1 MKSIQKQYIM
11 LLACLLMVSFLFGQ
25 SNFEFSAKK
34 QKAKIPFD
42 LVSNLMVI
50 PVTVNGVELSFLL
63 DTGVKETI
71 LFNVSE
77 IDSLALNQAEFF
89 TVKGAN
95 DVEVK
100 ALKSRNNTVEIGGV
114 KSENHLVYVA
124 FNQGNNLSSYLGEE
138 INGIIGYH
146 FFKDFVVELLY
157 EHELIKVYQKDFYKK
172 KWKRFTAV
180 DLDFAKGKPFVGVK
194 LGDSLIENFLID
206 TGMSDGMWMF
216 KEDALSLS
224 HYGYYEDY
232 LGMTVSGEILGKRSK
247 INELEFVGRVFKN
260 VKISYPYHKELP
272 EELKDFSQRAG
283 SIGGDLLKR
292 FTVVFDYNN
301 SKMYVKANKHID
313 NPFYYNKSGLVL
325 RQDGDAVAKNNNN
338 QLLKSLQDNN
348 FISYVDLSYVL
359 TPEFVID
366 HVRKNSPAAQAGL
379 LKDDVLLEVNGKK
392 TYQYK
397 LKSIT
402 ALFHDKDNK
411 QITMKIKRGD
421 VVMEKK
427 FKLKSPLKKSTLVQN

>member
-1 MKSIQKQYIM
+1 MFKKYIA
-11 LLACLLMVSFLFGQ
+11 LLGCLLMISFSFGQ
-25 SNFEFSAKK
+25 SDFEFSTKK
-34 QKAKIPFD
+34 HKAKIPFN

-50 PVTVNGVELSFLL
+50 PVSVNGVELSFLL
-63 DTGVKETI
+63 DSGVKETI
-71 LFNVSE
+71 LFNVTE
-77 IDSLALNQAEFF
+77 VDSLALNQAEFF

-95 DVEVK
+95 DIEVK

-114 KSENHLVYVA
+114 RSENHIIYVA

-157 EHELIKVYQKDFYKK
+157 EQELMKVYKKDYYKK
-172 KWKRFTAV
+172 RWNRFTEV
-180 DLDFAKGKPFVGVK
+180 DLAFSKGKPFVGVK
-194 LGDSLIENFLID
+194 LGDSIVENFLID

-216 KEDALSLS
+216 KEDVMAIN

-247 INELEFVGRVFKN
+247 INELEFVGRVFKD
-260 VKISYPYHKELP
+260 VKISYPYQDVLP
-272 EELKDFSQRAG
+272 DELKDFSTRAG

-292 FTVVFDYNN
+292 FTVVFDYNK
-301 SKMYVKANKHID
+301 SKMYVKPNKHID

-338 QLLKSLQDNN
+338 ELIKSLKENN

-366 HVRKNSPAAQAGL
+366 HVRENSPAAIVGL
-379 LKDDVLLEVNGKK
+379 RKDDVLLEVNGKK

-402 ALFHDKDNK
+402 ALFHDEDDKE
-411 QITMKIKRGD
+411 ITMKIKRGD
-421 VVMEKK
+421 LIMEKK
-427 FKLKSPLKKSTLVQN
+427 FKLKSPLKKNTLVQN